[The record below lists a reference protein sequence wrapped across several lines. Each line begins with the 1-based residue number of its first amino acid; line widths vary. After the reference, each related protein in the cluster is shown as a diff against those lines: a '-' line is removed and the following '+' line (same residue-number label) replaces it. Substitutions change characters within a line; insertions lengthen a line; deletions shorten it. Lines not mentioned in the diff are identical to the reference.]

1 MRVVVLVLMAA
12 IALAMVL
19 FGAQNTEAVSVR
31 FLWMDSGQLSL
42 SLVMVLAAVAG
53 AALVAL
59 LWLWDQVRFGLRQH
73 RMGRQV
79 HSLEDRAVDL
89 EKRLAAAEAENATL
103 REQVELL
110 GGHAPD
116 YGPQAS
122 GPASAPA
129 PTAAPVADDDPAL
142 R

>member
-1 MRVVVLVLMAA
+1 MRGLVLVLMAA

-31 FLWMDSGQLSL
+31 FLWLDSGRMSL

-79 HSLEDRAVDL
+79 NSLAGRAGDL
-89 EKRLAAAEAENATL
+89 EKRLASAEAENATL
-103 REQVELL
+103 REQVALL

-116 YGPQAS
+116 YGP
-122 GPASAPA
+122 PASAPA
-129 PTAAPVADDDPAL
+129 PAPATAPTQSTHDTTGP